1 LPIEVSAQSEGDKW
15 VGTGM
20 VTQLKAAINKL
31 EGVTVISG
39 VSVNAYRG
47 ANRDINKIRDNL
59 SVNYIIDCEMAVAG
73 NNVIATVDFINA
85 SDSQTV
91 WSVTY
96 ENKVENIFSIKS
108 SIASKIAD
116 TVGIKVGTATALALG
131 KTSTENSEAFKLY
144 TQGRALW
151 FSRSEAGMRQS
162 LKLYKQAITLDP
174 EFAEAYA
181 GMADSHSMMG
191 VYAVLDHDVTYPKA
205 REFAIE
211 SITRNPSLSEAYVS
225 LAWVQFAYDWKF
237 KESEKNYRKAIA
249 LDPKFAQAHHWLGIN
264 LTSQG
269 KYEEAYSTLKKALE
283 LDPDNHVI
291 LMNFATSA
299 LETKR
304 FSESEG
310 ACKRGL
316 SVTPDYSQ
324 TWERLYTVYLYQGD
338 LEKDIDDLVLEVE
351 SFINKNQQI
360 YSVLAHYYKDR
371 DPVKFQ
377 KYVSEG
383 RSYAETAKG
392 IQLDRYQLLDG
403 DFSKYMDEAEKAFEV
418 RKLQYAFGVEAIEYF
433 IGENKDN
440 PRFKALVG
448 KFRKGL

>member
-1 LPIEVSAQSEGDKW
+1 
-15 VGTGM
+15 
-20 VTQLKAAINKL
+20 
-31 EGVTVISG
+31 
-39 VSVNAYRG
+39 
-47 ANRDINKIRDNL
+47 
-59 SVNYIIDCEMAVAG
+59 
-73 NNVIATVDFINA
+73 
-85 SDSQTV
+85 
-91 WSVTY
+91 
-96 ENKVENIFSIKS
+96 
-108 SIASKIAD
+108 
-116 TVGIKVGTATALALG
+116 
-131 KTSTENSEAFKLY
+131 
-144 TQGRALW
+144 
-151 FSRSEAGMRQS
+151 MRQS

-191 VYAVLDHDVTYPKA
+191 VYTVLDHDVTYPKA

-249 LDPKFAQAHHWLGIN
+249 LDPKFAQAYHWLGIN

-291 LMNFATSA
+291 LMNYATSA

-304 FSESEG
+304 FSEAEG

-316 SVTPDYSQ
+316 SVTPGYSQ
-324 TWERLYTVYLYQGD
+324 TWERLYAVYLYQGG
-338 LEKDIDDLVLEVE
+338 LEKDIDDLVKEVE
-351 SFINKNQQI
+351 SFINKNEQI

-383 RSYAETAKG
+383 RSHAEVAKG

-418 RKLQYAFGVEAIEYF
+418 RKLQYAFGVQAIEYF

-440 PRFKALVG
+440 PRFKVLVG